1 MVHFVGAG
9 SGDPELI
16 TVKGARLLKNAD
28 IVIYTGSLI
37 NTELLDYCPQAEKYN
52 SAYMDLEQVAQVYRE
67 NPDKDIVRLHTG
79 DPCIFGAI
87 REQMDILDELNI
99 QYDYCAGVSSFCGAA
114 AALKTEYTLPKVSQ
128 SVIIT
133 RCEGRTP
140 VPKGQSLKDLAVH
153 KATMVIFLSASL
165 TEKVQNDLI
174 EGGYS
179 ENTPCAI
186 VYKATWNDEK
196 VIRGQLSNISD
207 MAKENNITKT
217 ALIVVGDVL
226 GSDYELSKLYDKNFK
241 TEYRK

>member
-52 SAYMDLEQVAQVYRE
+52 SAYMDLEQVAQVYKE

-79 DPCIFGAI
+79 
-87 REQMDILDELNI
+87 DELNI

-114 AALKTEYTLPKVSQ
+114 SALKTEYTLPKVSQ

-186 VYKATWNDEK
+186 VYKATWSDEK
-196 VIRGQLSNISD
+196 VIRGQLSNLSD

>member
-16 TVKGARLLKNAD
+16 TVKGARLLKSAD

-52 SAYMDLEQVAQVYRE
+52 SAYMDLEQVAQVYKE

-114 AALKTEYTLPKVSQ
+114 SALKTEYTLPNVSQ

-140 VPKGQSLKDLAVH
+140 VPKGQSLKELAVH

-165 TEKVQNDLI
+165 TEKVQRDLI
-174 EGGYS
+174 E
-179 ENTPCAI
+179 
-186 VYKATWNDEK
+186 VAT
-196 VIRGQLSNISD
+196 VRIHL
-207 MAKENNITKT
+207 
-217 ALIVVGDVL
+217 VP
-226 GSDYELSKLYDKNFK
+226 
-241 TEYRK
+241 

>member
-52 SAYMDLEQVAQVYRE
+52 SAYMDLEQVAQVYKE

-114 AALKTEYTLPKVSQ
+114 SALKTEYTLPKVSQ

-165 TEKVQNDLI
+165 TEKV
-174 EGGYS
+174 
-179 ENTPCAI
+179 
-186 VYKATWNDEK
+186 
-196 VIRGQLSNISD
+196 IRGQLSNLSD